1 MTIGQ
6 EDILRYARTE
16 YPGMRTEAIGDGVVS
31 ITEPNGNE
39 IHLTM
44 NIFGDILE
52 CLPNGKKRV
61 IAESDLPHNLE
72 KIPLNARVK
81 SWKKICD
88 RVPE

>member
-6 EDILRYARTE
+6 KDILRYARTE
-16 YPGMRTEAIGDGVVS
+16 YPGMRTETIGDGVVS

-72 KIPLNARVK
+72 KIPQNARVK
-81 SWKKICD
+81 SWKKVCD
-88 RVPE
+88 RVAD